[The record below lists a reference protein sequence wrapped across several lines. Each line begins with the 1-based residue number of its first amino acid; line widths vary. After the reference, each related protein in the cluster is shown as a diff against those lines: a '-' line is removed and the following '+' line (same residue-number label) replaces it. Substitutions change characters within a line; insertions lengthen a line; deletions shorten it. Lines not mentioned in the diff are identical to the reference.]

1 MNKSNPILDLPSVAK
16 AGMRELQ
23 PEDSALLLM
32 HFAFRGLVAE
42 ADVFLAGHELT
53 RVHHR
58 MLYAI
63 ARSERLSI
71 GGLIELLGV
80 SKQALHRPL
89 KHLQD
94 AGYVVAQRDAVQHR
108 VKILSLTAK
117 GKEIERLASKHEAA
131 AMKSALA
138 GVSATEQKAWRKVMI
153 ALARMV
159 N

>member
-1 MNKSNPILDLPSVAK
+1 MKKNNPIFDLPSIAK

-23 PEDSALLLM
+23 PEDGALLLM
-32 HFAFRGLVAE
+32 HFAFRGLVVK

-63 ARSERLSI
+63 ARSEQLSI

-89 KHLQD
+89 KYLQD
-94 AGYVVAQRDAVQHR
+94 AGYVVAQRDAIEHR

-117 GKEIERLASKHEAA
+117 GREVERLASKHEGA
-131 AMKSALA
+131 AMNAALA
-138 GVSATEQKAWRKVMI
+138 KVSPAEQKAWRKVMI
-153 ALARMV
+153 ALAQMA
-159 N
+159 